1 MDVALAARDFSAWE
15 AYTPQGG
22 FFGFC
27 NPLPPQGSGAP
38 SACRCLETRGTP
50 VRQKYKDF
58 FYFVIYQLELLGFA
72 TAVEA
77 ATKDNNKM
85 LVLFLQDMTTSTKV
99 FF

>member
-1 MDVALAARDFSAWE
+1 MGFLSPGSIHPA
-15 AYTPQGG
+15 GG

-38 SACRCLETRGTP
+38 SAPRCLETRGTP
-50 VRQKYKDF
+50 VPQKYKDF
-58 FYFVIYQLELLGFA
+58 FYFVIYQLELLGLA

-85 LVLFLQDMTTSTKV
+85 LVLFFAGHDY
-99 FF
+99 FN